1 MPPSADVLIK
11 DAPSDTG
18 AEPFAGQPFWESPDI
33 VVRQTDDD
41 VFADQPALQGQKN
54 FVYVRVHNR
63 GTETANNVTVSLRAV
78 AFPGSEFLYPQD
90 WTAVDATHVK
100 PFGVTSHFN
109 HLAPGA
115 TELAKFRIE
124 KDDVDVLYGWE
135 QVHWHPCL
143 LAEVTCDG
151 DPTAGGFAVHVWDR
165 NNLAQRNI
173 TIIPKL
179 QPFIKRIPRAAL
191 YAFVAGNRANVEPYM
206 EITIDRSAVPRSVE
220 LFLETAGREPVF
232 PALSDEDLGGGGRAT
247 AKVLE
252 STRLGLSFCGS
263 AGIVTLAPGS
273 SFEWSD
279 GGCAEAVPL
288 EGAEVVKRDGRRL
301 VALRGDKAVIGVPKA
316 PGELR
321 QMSLAVSMPDGLRVA
336 KPLMVRIAQRNIR
349 GRVVGGVTLVLEGA

>member
-18 AEPFAGQPFWESPDI
+18 AEPFIGQPFWESPDI
-33 VVRQTDDD
+33 AVRQTDDG
-41 VFADQPALQGQKN
+41 VFVDQPALQGQKN

-63 GTETANNVTVSLRAV
+63 GKGTADNVTVTLRAV
-78 AFPGSEFLYPQD
+78 AFPGTEFLYPQD
-90 WTAVDATHVK
+90 WTTVDATHVK
-100 PFGVTSHFN
+100 PNGVTPHFN

-115 TELAKFRIE
+115 TEIAKFRIE

-135 QVHWHPCL
+135 QIHHHPCL

-151 DPTAGGFAVHVWDR
+151 DSTAGGFAVHVWDR

-173 TIIPKL
+173 TVIRT
-179 QPFIKRIPRAAL
+179 QAFIKRIPRASL
-191 YAFVAGNRANVEPYM
+191 YAFVAGNRSNLEPYM
-206 EITIDRSAVPRSVE
+206 EVMIDRSAVPRSVE
-220 LFLETAGREPVF
+220 LLLDPASRESVF
-232 PALSDEDLGGGGRAT
+232 PTLSDEDLGRGGRAT

-288 EGAEVVKRDGRRL
+288 DGAEVVKRDGRRL
-301 VALRGDKAVIGVPKA
+301 LALRGDRAVIGVPKA

-321 QMSLAVSMPDGLRVA
+321 QMCLAVSMPDGLRVT
-336 KPLMVRIAQRNIR
+336 KPVMVRIAQRNLR

>member
-18 AEPFAGQPFWESPDI
+18 AEPFPGKPFWESPDI
-33 VVRQTDDD
+33 VVRQTDDN
-41 VFADQPALQGQKN
+41 VFTDEPAVQGQKN

-63 GTETANNVTVSLRAV
+63 GNETADNVTVSLRAV
-78 AFPGSEFLYPQD
+78 AYPGSEFLYPQD

-100 PFGVTSHFN
+100 PVGVIPHFN

-115 TELAKFRIE
+115 TETAKFRIE
-124 KDDVDVLYGWE
+124 KDDVDILYGWE
-135 QVHWHPCL
+135 QIHWHPCL

-151 DPTAGGFAVHVWDR
+151 DPTAGGFVVHVWDR

-173 TIIPKL
+173 TVIPKL
-179 QPFIKRIPRAAL
+179 QPFIKRSPRAA
-191 YAFVAGNRANVEPYM
+191 YAFVAGNRANLEPYM
-206 EITIDRSAVPRSVE
+206 EIMIDRSAVPRSVE
-220 LFLETAGREPVF
+220 LFLDPAGRESVF
-232 PALSDEDLGGGGRAT
+232 PALSAEDLGRGGRGT

-288 EGAEVVKRDGRRL
+288 DGAEVVKRDGCRL
-301 VALRGDKAVIGVPKA
+301 IALRGDKAVIGVPKA
-316 PGELR
+316 PGESR
-321 QMSLAVSMPDGLRVA
+321 QMSLAVSMPEGPRA
-336 KPLMVRIAQRNIR
+336 ARPMMVRIAQRNIR